1 MKKYK
6 NENPK
11 HPCAAHV
18 PSNTFRGESKQKISL
33 KDKEPK
39 HPCDRNQ
46 RFLLEDGCWKLLENT
61 LVKTLA
67 NVTLSLPKGIKNIN
81 FRRKFKRFYIL
92 QLQKQSFR
100 MT

>member
-6 NENPK
+6 NEN
-11 HPCAAHV
+11 
-18 PSNTFRGESKQKISL
+18 
-33 KDKEPK
+33 PK

-46 RFLLEDGCWKLLENT
+46 RFLLEDGGWRFEENT

-81 FRRKFKRFYIL
+81 
-92 QLQKQSFR
+92 LQKI
-100 MT
+100 